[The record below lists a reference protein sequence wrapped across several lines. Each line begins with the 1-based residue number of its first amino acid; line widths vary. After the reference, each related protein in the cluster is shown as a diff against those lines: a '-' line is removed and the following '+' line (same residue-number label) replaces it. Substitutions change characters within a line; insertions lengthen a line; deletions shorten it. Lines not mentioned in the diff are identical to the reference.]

1 MFVPVPFVGGVKMP
15 VVEIVDMVSVRHGDV
30 STVGSV
36 DVIVPG
42 VDHALVQGALVPM
55 VVVSMM
61 EMSVV
66 DVVHMALVLHGGV
79 SAIGTMDM
87 RVTRMSAVHAGRRR
101 FVTHGFSVSQH
112 LGRKLLEFVGSAHSF
127 RSHGED
133 VGIDVCSPLG
143 RTSDQVHDLPEIGA
157 VSDTPG
163 HGYDDRSSRSRSDEH
178 QDG

>member
-30 STVGSV
+30 STVGSM

-55 VVVSMM
+55 VVVSMV

-79 SAIGTMDM
+79 PAIGTMDM
-87 RVTRMSAVHAGRRR
+87 RVTGVRRMSRRGTVVSRR
-101 FVTHGFSVSQH
+101 FIV
-112 LGRKLLEFVGSAHSF
+112 
-127 RSHGED
+127 SHGL
-133 VGIDVCSPLG
+133 S
-143 RTSDQVHDLPEIGA
+143 LPQHP
-157 VSDTPG
+157 TQG
-163 HGYDDRSSRSRSDEH
+163 HS
-178 QDG
+178 